1 MLERTN
7 PRSAGEL
14 GRLETRRAKSQAM
27 KEWEGGFTE
36 ELSFNC
42 EKAWILAEQCS
53 N

>member
-14 GRLETRRAKSQAM
+14 GETGTRGPSQAM
-27 KEWEGGFTE
+27 KEWGGRVHGR
-36 ELSFNC
+36 LSFNC